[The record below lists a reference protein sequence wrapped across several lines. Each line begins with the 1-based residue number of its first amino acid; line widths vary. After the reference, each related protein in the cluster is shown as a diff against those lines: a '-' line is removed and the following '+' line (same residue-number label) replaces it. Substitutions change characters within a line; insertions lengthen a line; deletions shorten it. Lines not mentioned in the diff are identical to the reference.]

1 MIEVIILGYGN
12 VGFHLTNALDKV
24 SKVSVIQVYNKNLSI
39 SNTDPIYTSSLHDL
53 KKADVYIIALPDDT
67 ISMFSESLP
76 FKDQLVVHTSGG
88 VSLTELSERNKKGVF
103 YPLQSFS
110 KNQEVSFDNIPICVE
125 AESESDLKLLRDLGE
140 AISNKVV
147 EINSEE
153 RAKLHLA
160 AVFVNNFV
168 NYLYIIAD
176 DLVNNSSL
184 EFQLLQPLIE
194 ETAKK
199 IKLLPTYVAQTGPA
213 KRNDTQTIEKHLHL
227 LKDSPHIGLYQEF
240 TKAIQNTYG
249 KKL

>member
-12 VGFHLTNALDKV
+12 VGFHLTNALDKA

-110 KNQEVSFDNIPICVE
+110 KNQEVSFGNIPICVE

-168 NYLYIIAD
+168 NYLYTIAD

-199 IKLLPTYVAQTGPA
+199 IKLLPAFVAQTGPA

-227 LKDSPHIGLYQEF
+227 LKDSPYIGLYQEF